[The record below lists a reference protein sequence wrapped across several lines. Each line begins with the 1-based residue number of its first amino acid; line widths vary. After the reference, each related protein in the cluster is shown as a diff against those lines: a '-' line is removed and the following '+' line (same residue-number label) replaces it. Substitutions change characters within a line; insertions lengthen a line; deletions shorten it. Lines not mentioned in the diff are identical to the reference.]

1 MPPET
6 SLLHS
11 KALWPAITKAARSTR
26 AHAAVA
32 YIGRDAPIHLPLKK
46 GSILIC
52 DFSIPALE
60 RGLTHPDAILTYLK
74 SGVEIHSSP
83 GLHAKVFSFGD
94 VAFVGSCNASSNS
107 VKVLTEAAIRTANP
121 TTIAEVSDFILSL
134 RGTRIGPAF
143 VKQMKMHYR
152 PPAWELSK
160 TTTRTRANLATPAV
174 PLWVADVSEEATQE
188 AEDLAAKEEKSARK
202 LLSNK
207 KSFTLDWFEWNPGVP
222 KAIEEQSGE
231 IIMIH
236 NEGTGPMV
244 HPPARYLRSDT
255 LAESKGMII
264 WVEIPIAAKP
274 IPRPLA
280 VKELGREFGKHLKE
294 IGVSREIRNRE
305 FAKRLRQL
313 W

>member
-26 AHAAVA
+26 AHVAVA
-32 YIGRDAPIHLPLKK
+32 YIGRDAPVHLPLKK
-46 GSILIC
+46 GSLMIC
-52 DFSIPALE
+52 DFSISALE
-60 RGLTHPDAILTYLK
+60 RGLTHPDAIRDYLK
-74 SGVEIHSSP
+74 AGVEIHSSP

-107 VKVLTEAAIRTANP
+107 VKVLTEAAIRTTDP

-143 VKQMKMHYR
+143 LKQMEKHYR
-152 PPAWELSK
+152 SPVWELPP
-160 TTTRTRANLATPAV
+160 TTGTTRAKLATPSI

-188 AEDLAAKEEKSARK
+188 ALKVAKQKEKSAWK
-202 LLSNK
+202 LVSDK
-207 KSFTLDWFEWNPGVP
+207 KGFNLEWFEWNPGVP
-222 KAIEEQSGE
+222 KAIAEKSGE

-236 NEGTGPMV
+236 DDGAGPKV
-244 HPPARYLRSDT
+244 YPPGRYLRSDD
-255 LAESKGMII
+255 LKVSQSKII
-264 WVEIPIAAKP
+264 WVEIPATATP
-274 IPRPLA
+274 IPRTHA
-280 VKELGREFGKHLKE
+280 VKKLGREFGKLLKE
-294 IGVSREIRNRE
+294 IDVSREIRNRE
-305 FAKRLRQL
+305 FAKRLGQL